1 MQSGETVYLDSSL
14 CDSLRALMSSDNNL
28 DDLVKGVLEA
38 YVERR
43 SNEDEIIAKYI
54 SVTPVVGRL
63 DKDGNTILPSSMY
76 DPEDDVYDRYQ

>member
-1 MQSGETVYLDSSL
+1 MQSRESVYLDSTL
-14 CDSLRALMSSDNNL
+14 CDSLRSLSSENSL
-28 DDLVKGVLEA
+28 DDLVNGILEA

-54 SVTPVVGRL
+54 SVTPVIGRL

-76 DPEDDVYDRYQ
+76 DSEDDVYDGFQ